1 MAGTKPSHHRGKVVN
16 TCLISLHTFEGLDQL
31 MKSLVLS
38 GKRTCQSSFNTICA
52 FLCRRMD
59 LVTNISW
66 TRSTFFLQKDN
77 FYECVFPAR
86 CSTCPD
92 MWSRCGDVTS
102 RLRSTWGSHRWQN
115 SRAWV
120 RSWTCEG
127 TGIPTSIGQ
136 GPYIFP
142 WGQGHHPFNFGA
154 VGSLVGAATSLIV
167 YMFIYIYVH
176 VHIHTCTS
184 THICI

>member
-1 MAGTKPSHHRGKVVN
+1 MSIFLQHHL
-16 TCLISLHTFEGLDQL
+16 CFSLPKNGPGDKHFLD
-31 MKSLVLS
+31 K
-38 GKRTCQSSFNTICA
+38 I
-52 FLCRRMD
+52 D
-59 LVTNISW
+59 I
-66 TRSTFFLQKDN
+66 FLQKDN

-154 VGSLVGAATSLIV
+154 VGSLVGAATSLILV
-167 YMFIYIYVH
+167 AEPLCSPLLEALVLRK
-176 VHIHTCTS
+176 
-184 THICI
+184 

>member
-1 MAGTKPSHHRGKVVN
+1 MCIYIYMYMFIYVYIYM
-16 TCLISLHTFEGLDQL
+16 CLYIY
-31 MKSLVLS
+31 V
-38 GKRTCQSSFNTICA
+38 
-52 FLCRRMD
+52 
-59 LVTNISW
+59 
-66 TRSTFFLQKDN
+66 
-77 FYECVFPAR
+77 YCVFPAR

-167 YMFIYIYVH
+167 YVYIYVNIFTYNVYIYIYTVP
-176 VHIHTCTS
+176 
-184 THICI
+184 